1 MIKAVL
7 FDLDGTL
14 LPMDQDV
21 FIKTFSGLLM
31 KKMVKLKNYDPKQF
45 STGVWS
51 AIGRIGKNDGKITNE
66 ELWWN
71 VYCSVMGPQGKED
84 EGIFLDFY
92 ENEFQETA
100 KVCGC
105 DKRAAE
111 IISLVK
117 EKGLRPILAT
127 NPLFPRPATASRI
140 RWAGMQPED
149 FELFTTFED
158 YSYCKPNLDYYR
170 QIMAKTGLSPEECVM
185 VGNDV
190 SEDMIAEKLGM
201 KVFLL
206 TDCIIN
212 KNNEDISRWPNGDFD
227 RLREYIKEL

>member
-21 FIKTFSGLLM
+21 FIKAFSGLLA
-31 KKMVKLKNYDPKQF
+31 KKMVALKDYDPKQF
-45 STGVWS
+45 STAIWS
-51 AIGRIGKNDGKITNE
+51 AIGRIVKNDGSRSNR
-66 ELWWN
+66 ELWWD
-71 VYCSVMGPQGKED
+71 VYCSIMGQQAKED
-84 EGIFLDFY
+84 EDIFLEFY
-92 ENEFQETA
+92 KNEFQSVA
-100 KVCGC
+100 DVCGY
-105 DKRAAE
+105 DKMAAE
-111 IISLVK
+111 IIALVK

-127 NPLFPRPATASRI
+127 NPLFPQIATASRI

-158 YSYCKPNLDYYR
+158 YSYCKPNLNYYLE
-170 QIMAKTGLSPEECVM
+170 IMEKTGLAPEECVM

-190 SEDMIAEKLGM
+190 GEDMIAENLGM

-206 TDCIIN
+206 TDCLIN
-212 KNNEDISRWPNGDFD
+212 KGEKDLFAYPQGSFSE
-227 RLREYIKEL
+227 LAQFIKEL

>member
-1 MIKAVL
+1 MIKAIL

-14 LPMDQDV
+14 LPMDQDLFV
-21 FIKTFSGLLM
+21 KTFSGILAR
-31 KKMVKLKNYDPKQF
+31 KMVALKGYDPKQF
-45 STGVWS
+45 STAIWT
-51 AIGRIGKNDGKITNE
+51 AIGRITKNDGSRSNE
-66 ELWWN
+66 QLWWD
-71 VYCSVMGPQGKED
+71 VYCSIIGQQGRED
-84 EGIFLDFY
+84 ESVFLDFY
-92 ENEFQETA
+92 NNEFQQVA
-100 KVCGC
+100 DVCGR
-105 DKRAAE
+105 DEMAAE

-117 EKGLRPILAT
+117 SKGLRPILAT

-170 QIMAKTGLSPEECVM
+170 QIMEKTGLKPEECVM

-190 SEDMIAEKLGM
+190 GEDMIAEKLGM

-206 TDCIIN
+206 SDCLIN
-212 KNNEDISRWPNGDFD
+212 KNNVDISVYPNGGF
-227 RLREYIKEL
+227 KELKEFIEKL

>member
-21 FIKTFSGLLM
+21 FVKSFSGALA
-31 KKMVKLKNYDPKQF
+31 KKMTGLKNYDPKQF
-45 STGVWS
+45 STAIWS
-51 AIGRIGKNDGKITNE
+51 AIGRIVKNDGSCTNRD
-66 ELWWN
+66 LWWD
-71 VYCSVMGPQGKED
+71 VYCSIMGESARED
-84 EGIFLDFY
+84 EDIFFDFY
-92 ENEFQETA
+92 HNEFQQTA
-100 KVCGC
+100 DVCGF

-117 EKGLRPILAT
+117 AKGLVPVLAT
-127 NPLFPRPATASRI
+127 NPLFPEIATASRI

-149 FELFTTFED
+149 FVLFTTFEN
-158 YSYCKPNLDYYR
+158 YSYCKPNLNYYLE
-170 QIMAKTGLSPEECVM
+170 ILGKLDLKPEECVM

-190 SEDMIAEKLGM
+190 SEDMIAENLGM

-212 KNNEDISRWPNGDFD
+212 KENKDISVYPHGDFD
-227 RLREYIKEL
+227 ELAQFIRAL

>member
-1 MIKAVL
+1 MIKAIL

-14 LPMDQDV
+14 LPMDQDLFV
-21 FIKTFSGLLM
+21 KTFSGILAR
-31 KKMVKLKNYDPKQF
+31 KMVALKGYDPKQF
-45 STGVWS
+45 STAIWT
-51 AIGRIGKNDGKITNE
+51 AIGRITKNDGSRSNE
-66 ELWWN
+66 QLWWD
-71 VYCSVMGPQGKED
+71 VYCSIIGQQGRED
-84 EGIFLDFY
+84 ESIFLDFY
-92 ENEFQETA
+92 NNEFQQVA
-100 KVCGC
+100 DVCGR
-105 DKRAAE
+105 DEMAAE

-117 EKGLRPILAT
+117 SKGLRPILAT

-170 QIMAKTGLSPEECVM
+170 QIMEKTGLKPEECVM

-190 SEDMIAEKLGM
+190 GEDMIAEKLGM

-206 TDCIIN
+206 SDCLIN
-212 KNNEDISRWPNGDFD
+212 KNNVDISVYPNGGF
-227 RLREYIKEL
+227 KELKEFIEKL